1 MFSNAYRVI
10 IILHL
15 IFPEIKNGATFLFN
29 RGFSFCLS
37 SWMWCDMG
45 LDANQTISYFLLGI
59 SSDEISA
66 SYFYA
71 AATIWGM
78 TPLLLTL
85 FCIPI
90 GLAPPAP
97 DHTSP
102 TSQCTSIFGG
112 IWFLSWFLFQINLA
126 EHVTPVDKFF
136 IPFLWLDFLPFNLLA
151 SAFAIYIVVPMA
163 AMGLAL
169 KTMFYGKVIYIHFCF
184 VLLLK
189 PSQNKKGRKIF

>member
-102 TSQCTSIFGG
+102 TSQCTTIFGG
-112 IWFLSWFLFQINLA
+112 IWFLSWFLFQINFKA
-126 EHVTPVDKFF
+126 VFKFSF
-136 IPFLWLDFLPFNLLA
+136 SKFLNYIGFTNLPG
-151 SAFAIYIVVPMA
+151 SPKY
-163 AMGLAL
+163 
-169 KTMFYGKVIYIHFCF
+169 
-184 VLLLK
+184 
-189 PSQNKKGRKIF
+189 